1 MDQIT
6 FSQYFP
12 VELRE
17 KMRDIPLGDAEEI
30 RIRVGQP
37 VELYMDGG
45 YVRLPDTCIDR
56 SMLREMLNYLTGY
69 SLYALEEEMK
79 QGFFTIEGGHRVGL
93 CGHMSYHDGGG
104 GNRADVLSDI
114 SGLNIRIAHEVKGCA
129 MGLLP
134 YIRQGD
140 SIYNTLIFA
149 PPGVG
154 KTTYLRDL
162 IRILSGGEDHRRG
175 LKVGV
180 VDERSE
186 IAACHKGVAQ
196 NDLGPRTD
204 VLDNCP
210 KEIGMHMLLRS
221 MSPEVIAVD
230 ELGKEADFLAVQSA
244 MRAGVRI
251 IGTIHAQARAEL
263 YEKPHM
269 EEILHTG
276 DWRLVRLIR
285 ADTEETKETG
295 KERKNRIDRRQAMIY
310 VPNQE
315 EGIWVS

>member
-1 MDQIT
+1 M
-6 FSQYFP
+6 
-12 VELRE
+12 RE
-17 KMRDIPLGDAEEI
+17 D
-30 RIRVGQP
+30 
-37 VELYMDGG
+37 
-45 YVRLPDTCIDR
+45 
-56 SMLREMLNYLTGY
+56 
-69 SLYALEEEMK
+69 
-79 QGFFTIEGGHRVGL
+79 
-93 CGHMSYHDGGG
+93 SYHDGGG

-276 DWRLVRLIR
+276 EWRLVRLIR

-295 KERKNRIDRRQAMIY
+295 KERKNRINRRQAMIY

>member
-1 MDQIT
+1 MDQT
-6 FSQYFP
+6 KLYQYFP
-12 VELRE
+12 VALRE
-17 KMRDIPLGDAEEI
+17 KMRNVSLLDAEEV

-37 VELYMDGG
+37 IELLKEGIYE
-45 YVRLPDTCIDR
+45 RLPDTCIEQ
-56 SMLREMLNYLTGY
+56 SMLGEMLNYLSGY

-93 CGHMSYHDGGG
+93 CGHMSYHDGDS
-104 GNRADVLSDI
+104 GNHADVLSDI

-129 MGLLP
+129 MGIVP
-134 YIRQGD
+134 YIRRGD

-162 IRILSGGEDHRRG
+162 IRILSAGADRGRG

-210 KEIGMHMLLRS
+210 KEIGMQMLLRS

-230 ELGKEADFLAVQSA
+230 ELGKEADFLAVKAA

-251 IGTIHAQARAEL
+251 LGTVHAESKAEL
-263 YEKPHM
+263 YRKPHM
-269 EEILHTG
+269 EEILREG
-276 DWRLVRLIR
+276 EWRLVRLIR
-285 ADTEETKETG
+285 SENEKADEIKKETG
-295 KERKNRIDRRQAMIY
+295 KRINGRQAIIY
-310 VPNQE
+310 VPEQE
-315 EGIWVS
+315 EGVWVN

>member
-37 VELYMDGG
+37 VELYMGGG

-162 IRILSGGEDHRRG
+162 IRILSGGEDHGRG

-251 IGTIHAQARAEL
+251 IGTIHAQTRAEL

-295 KERKNRIDRRQAMIY
+295 KERKNRINRRQAMIY